1 MPQAFLLLA
10 NFFTML
16 EIIFIIPPGGNEIL
30 SPFDRFS
37 GWSCSP
43 GQTERMDVFDLA
55 CNMIEISNAHSRYC
69 HEFSDPIL
77 S

>member
-10 NFFTML
+10 NFFAML
-16 EIIFIIPPGGNEIL
+16 EITFIIPPGGNEIL

-43 GQTERMDVFDLA
+43 GQTERMGVFKYA
-55 CNMIEISNAHSRYC
+55 CNMIEVSKAHSWHC
-69 HEFSDPIL
+69 HKFSDPRL